1 MYYIHPANI
10 TLPPEMDLRNGPPP
24 SLSKVVIFWG
34 HKALEGTWICF
45 CFSKFTP
52 VHLGMDHDLSDHAVE
67 IGGFGGCSC
76 TSLPSFHDALIVRGS
91 VALWNR
97 FDVYWGCLAF
107 RVVWLW
113 PLLLGKTPG
122 APEVFHIFWL
132 KRDHS
137 SKVNVIF
144 QAIIGRGLCD
154 LVKLLGPFFWWQ
166 YSGRGL
172 FFGEVGEIAVFY
184 NGLGR

>member
-1 MYYIHPANI
+1 MYIYIYAHIYEHCTIFYIHPANI
-10 TLPPEMDLRNGPPP
+10 TLPSPWINRPEECPQKTDGEKLFSEASRPP
-24 SLSKVVIFWG
+24 SSPQFFLF
-34 HKALEGTWICF
+34 HKL
-45 CFSKFTP
+45 
-52 VHLGMDHDLSDHAVE
+52 LGMDHDLPDHAVE

-97 FDVYWGCLAF
+97 FDVYWGCLAV

-122 APEVFHIFWL
+122 APEVFHIFSW
-132 KRDHS
+132 KRDHF

-154 LVKLLGPFFWWQ
+154 LMKLLGPF
-166 YSGRGL
+166 
-172 FFGEVGEIAVFY
+172 V
-184 NGLGR
+184 

>member
-1 MYYIHPANI
+1 MNLWTLYYIHPANI
-10 TLPPEMDLRNGPPP
+10 TLPSLWINRPEECPPKNRCEKLFSEAKKGLQVHP
-24 SLSKVVIFWG
+24 SFFLFQKL
-34 HKALEGTWICF
+34 KLQ
-45 CFSKFTP
+45 
-52 VHLGMDHDLSDHAVE
+52 GMDHDLPDHAVE

-97 FDVYWGCLAF
+97 FDVYWGCLAV

-122 APEVFHIFWL
+122 APEVFRIFSW
-132 KRDHS
+132 KRDHF

-154 LVKLLGPFFWWQ
+154 LMKLLGPFFWWQ
-166 YSGRGL
+166 FSGRGL
-172 FFGEVGEIAVFY
+172 FFW
-184 NGLGR
+184 